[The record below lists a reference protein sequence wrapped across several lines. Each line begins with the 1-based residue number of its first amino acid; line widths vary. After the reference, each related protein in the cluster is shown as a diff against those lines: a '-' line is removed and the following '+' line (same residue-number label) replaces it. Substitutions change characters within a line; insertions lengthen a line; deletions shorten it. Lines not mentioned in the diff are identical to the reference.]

1 MNNIFCEPCRFIKS
15 SGYGTT
21 ATEFVILTDRM
32 YNLENHMGFKLILCQ
47 TIPSVATA
55 LPVFIQINGVNY
67 PLIDKFGNTIRVD
80 ELKTRCPYLIVF
92 GTDPAHFIALNVCCV
107 SINYESSPIPAV
119 AEVTVDTASVKTATA
134 LSKKATAASV
144 SVDTDPTASKKI
156 ALATTITNSPVI
168 VDLTKPIKEVK

>member
-1 MNNIFCEPCRFIKS
+1 MSFYNDCNKFNDSCRLIKS

-47 TIPSVATA
+47 NIPSVAAA

-80 ELKTRCPYLIVF
+80 ELKTRYPYLIVF
-92 GTDPAHFIALNVCCV
+92 GTDPAHFIALNVCCI
-107 SINYESSPIPAV
+107 SINYESSPIPTAAAAV
-119 AEVTVDTASVKTATA
+119 PTATA
-134 LSKKATAASV
+134 AKTAVTTKKTDLAATIAKSEAVTDLAKSV
-144 SVDTDPTASKKI
+144 
-156 ALATTITNSPVI
+156 
-168 VDLTKPIKEVK
+168 KEVK